1 MQSVFHPL
9 KKLRSL
15 SLSRNQLNVI
25 EDGHVNVLP
34 VLRELALDHNN
45 VSEIGKDA
53 LKGLTHLRKLFIN
66 NNRLYYLPEGV
77 FDGWEVD
84 RILSVD
90 LSANAWEC
98 ICEREWIGEWLASL
112 RMANT
117 PSSTLGCL
125 IHNGVPF
132 NCNASYNVA
141 EDGDESERNHSIW
154 ITVVASLLAVV
165 AVIFLITA
173 AYVYLQD
180 NCYSLRAMPTLR
192 NLPPDMMKL
201 IPSQE
206 SLLLSYPNPIASSN
220 EGLLKAPAPP
230 ISAISIKIND
240 GDRKPERGAPDC
252 GGEKKRVRFD
262 GI

>member
-1 MQSVFHPL
+1 MRSVFHPL

-15 SLSRNQLNVI
+15 LLSRNKLNVI
-25 EDGHVNVLP
+25 EDGHVNMLP
-34 VLRELALDHNN
+34 MLRELALDNN
-45 VSEIGKDA
+45 NISEIGKDA
-53 LKGLTHLRKLFIN
+53 LKGLSHLRKLFLN
-66 NNRLYYLPEGV
+66 SNRLYYLPVGV
-77 FDGWEVD
+77 FDEWEVN
-84 RILSVD
+84 RIHSVD
-90 LSANAWEC
+90 LSDNVWEC

-132 NCNASYNVA
+132 NCNATYSG
-141 EDGDESERNHSIW
+141 EDAGEESERTHSIW
-154 ITVVASLLAVV
+154 ITVVASLLAIV
-165 AVIFLITA
+165 AVVFLIAA

-230 ISAISIKIND
+230 ISAISIRIDD
-240 GDRKPERGAPDC
+240 GKPGREATEC